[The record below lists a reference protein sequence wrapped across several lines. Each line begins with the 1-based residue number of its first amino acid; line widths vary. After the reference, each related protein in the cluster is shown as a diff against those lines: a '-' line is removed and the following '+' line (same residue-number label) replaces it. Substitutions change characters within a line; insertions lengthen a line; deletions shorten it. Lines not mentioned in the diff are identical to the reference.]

1 MKIQSLAIIFV
12 IIILPISILLSEYTQ
27 ALITTVSLQTSYN
40 SSLISATYD
49 AVVAYQLN
57 SINDS
62 STDITNS
69 KIRDIEASANTF
81 LTSIGNQFKM
91 SGESSKAINEY
102 VPAIVFT
109 MYDGYYIYS
118 PYENDISDIYSPDAN
133 PDASYIDGERLDGL
147 KPYVYYSCRYT
158 RPGGVDVVITY
169 SLDNYITIQGYVGP
183 GNYWNKSGYFLD
195 KVSLDGSGNVTY
207 DGIPIDRSE
216 GALTEQIYD
225 PDRPL
230 AENPVTYKYAKING
244 TKYYLDETD
253 PSNPQVFYIQN
264 GEKNYSP
271 SKSELDYYK
280 GIIENNTS
288 AYEYYRNAAE
298 FREEVRN
305 VLGDLTFDNAVDEND
320 ANIDVN
326 GFNGTDKI
334 FDDSNGDAEE
344 ESSNFTTHRTAVI
357 RYTIEKN
364 LSIAIANYDQ
374 KFGGSTSFSMPN
386 LSEEDWYKII
396 NQTSVITFLQ
406 GLPMGTKIYNGY
418 AVITN
423 DTNKDVVTNDS
434 IYIVTSGDNTYHRLD
449 ETDLENSSGF
459 MGYLNIDFE
468 KRTNDNTNYYY
479 SRPETASYTSIVN
492 QTGTSPIEGDI
503 YQYLQGKTALAK
515 AYYTA
520 LGRERYSMFR
530 VSGGITIYPTGP

>member
-27 ALITTVSLQTSYN
+27 ALITTVNLQTSYN

-81 LTSIGNQFKM
+81 LTSIGNQFNM
-91 SGESSKAINEY
+91 SGESSRTINTF

-118 PYENDISDIYSPDAN
+118 PYENDISGIYSADAN
-133 PDASYIDGERLDGL
+133 PNPSYIDGDTLDGL

-169 SLDNYITIQGYVGP
+169 SLDNYITIQGYVGSGP
-183 GNYWNKSGYFLD
+183 NDYWNKSGYFLD
-195 KVSLDGSGNVTY
+195 KVLLDGSGNITY
-207 DGIPIDRSE
+207 DGIPIERSE

-225 PDRPL
+225 SEL
-230 AENPVTYKYAKING
+230 KSLKTYKYAKING
-244 TKYYLDETD
+244 TKYYLDD
-253 PSNPQVFYIQN
+253 NGQVFYIQN

-271 SKSELDYYK
+271 SKTQLDYYK
-280 GIIENNTS
+280 GIIEDNDS

-298 FREEVRN
+298 FTEEVRN
-305 VLGDLTFDNAVDEND
+305 VLGDLTFDNAVDENNE
-320 ANIDVN
+320 NIDAN

-334 FDDSNGDAEE
+334 FDNSNGDAEE
-344 ESSNFTTHRTAVI
+344 KESNFSVHRTAVI

-374 KFGGSTSFSMPN
+374 KYSSGSVAFSMPN

-396 NQTSVITFLQ
+396 NKTSVITFLQ
-406 GLPMGTKIYNGY
+406 GLPMGTKLYNGY
-418 AVITN
+418 AIITN
-423 DTNKDVVTNDS
+423 DTNKDVVTEDS
-434 IYIVTSGDNTYHRLD
+434 IYIVTTGDNTYHRLD
-449 ETDLENSSGF
+449 ETNLENSSGF
-459 MGYLNIDFE
+459 IGYLNIDFE

-492 QTGTSPIEGDI
+492 QTGANFIEDDV
-503 YQYLQGKTALAK
+503 YQYLQGKTDLAK

-520 LGRERYSMFR
+520 LRTRK
-530 VSGGITIYPTGP
+530 I